1 MIPAM
6 LPKNIPQDIN
16 IELLLSYFPEGSC
29 KVSLAGLHKRN
40 VYNDLIDL
48 EENPDGTLLLNIGR
62 HGLYNTL
69 PEIMFHPIDRFDN
82 LPKLEEKERFAEEH
96 EAQEKEKENARKF
109 FAPIDLMLLRLRTET
124 RERLKDYTESDK
136 IMIDILGDRI
146 TKEQHQNRFIKQVIP
161 FLPSCKNIRGNKTLI
176 SFMLRK
182 IFMEE
187 GINIRVLDKKHEF
200 HDPYPRYEEHLP
212 ANLDALYVGNR
223 YDENVLTYIIRFWS
237 EEECNAHFLQFVD
250 EVEMLR
256 LFIQDYF
263 LSVDEILHFEI
274 VKDEEPL
281 RLSDEIKLN
290 YLNYN
295 TNV

>member
-1 MIPAM
+1 MIPIM

-29 KVSLAGLHKRN
+29 KVSMVGLHKRN

-48 EENPDGTLLLNIGR
+48 EENPDGTLLLSIGR
-62 HGLYNTL
+62 HSLYNAL
-69 PEIMFHPIDRFDN
+69 PEFMFHPIDRFDN
-82 LPKLEEKERFAEEH
+82 LPKLEEKERFAEEY
-96 EAQEKEKENARKF
+96 EEQEREKENAHKF
-109 FAPIDLMLLRLRTET
+109 FAPFDLMLLRLRLET
-124 RERLKDYTESDK
+124 REKLRVYIESNK
-136 IMIDILGDRI
+136 IMIDILGDSI
-146 TKEQHQNRFIKQVIP
+146 TEEQRRNRFIRQVIP

-176 SFMLRK
+176 TLMLRK
-182 IFMEE
+182 IFKEE
-187 GINIRVLDKKHEF
+187 GLNIQIHDRKHEF
-200 HDPYPRYEEHLP
+200 HDPNPRYEEHLP
-212 ANLDALYVGNR
+212 ASLDAFYVGNR
-223 YDENVLTYIIRFWS
+223 YDEQVLTYTIHFWS
-237 EEECNAHFLQFVD
+237 EEECNTHFLQFID

-263 LSVDEILHFEI
+263 MSVDEILHFEI

-281 RLSDEIKLN
+281 RLSDETKLN

>member
-1 MIPAM
+1 MISAM

-29 KVSLAGLHKRN
+29 KVSLVGLHKRN

-62 HGLYNTL
+62 HGLYDAL
-69 PEIMFHPIDRFDN
+69 PEFMFHPIDRFDN
-82 LPKLEEKERFAEEH
+82 LPKLEEKERFAEEY
-96 EAQEKEKENARKF
+96 EAQEQEKENAHKF
-109 FAPIDLMLLRLRTET
+109 FAPIDLMLLRLRMGT
-124 RERLKDYTESDK
+124 RERLKVYTESDK
-136 IMIDILGDRI
+136 IMTDILGDRI
-146 TKEQHQNRFIKQVIP
+146 TEEQRQNRFIRQVIP
-161 FLPSCKNIRGNKTLI
+161 FLPSCKNIRGNRILI
-176 SFMLRK
+176 SLMLRK

-187 GINIRVLDKKHEF
+187 GISIRVQDKKHEF
-200 HDPYPRYEEHLP
+200 HDPNPRYEEHLP
-212 ANLDALYVGNR
+212 AGLDAFYVGNR
-223 YDENVLTYIIRFWS
+223 YDEQVLTYIIQFWS
-237 EEECNAHFLQFVD
+237 EEECNTHFLQFID

-263 LSVDEILHFEI
+263 MSVDEILHFEI

-281 RLSDEIKLN
+281 RLSDETKLN

>member
-1 MIPAM
+1 M

-16 IELLLSYFPEGSC
+16 VELLLSYFPKGSC
-29 KVSLAGLHKRN
+29 KVSLSGLHKRN
-40 VYNDLIDL
+40 AYNDLLDIT
-48 EENPDGTLLLNIGR
+48 ENNNGTLLLSIGR
-62 HGLYNTL
+62 HSLYNSL
-69 PEIMFHPIDRFDN
+69 PEFMFHPIDRFDN
-82 LPKLEEKERFAEEH
+82 LPKLEEKERFAEEY
-96 EAQEKEKENARKF
+96 EAQEQEKENAHKF
-109 FAPIDLMLLRLRTET
+109 FAPIDLMLLHLRIET
-124 RERLKDYTESDK
+124 RERLKIYTETDK

-146 TKEQHQNRFIKQVIP
+146 TKEQRQNRFIRQVIP

-176 SFMLRK
+176 TLMLRK
-182 IFMEE
+182 VFMEE
-187 GINIRVLDKKHEF
+187 GISIKVLDKKHEF
-200 HDPYPRYEEHLP
+200 SDTAPRYEEHLP
-212 ANLDALYVGNR
+212 ASLDAFYVGNR
-223 YDENVLTYIIRFWS
+223 YDEQVLTYIIQFWS
-237 EEECNAHFLQFVD
+237 EEECSTRFLQFVD

-263 LSVDEILHFEI
+263 LSVDELLHFEI

>member
-1 MIPAM
+1 M

-16 IELLLSYFPEGSC
+16 VELLLSYYPEGSC
-29 KVSLAGLHKRN
+29 KISLKGSHKRN
-40 VYNDLIDL
+40 VYNDLLDL
-48 EENPDGTLLLNIGR
+48 AEGHNGTLLIGIGR
-62 HGLYNTL
+62 HSLYDAL

-82 LPKLEEKERFAEEH
+82 LPKLEEKERFAEEY
-96 EAQEKEKENARKF
+96 EAQEKEKENAHKF
-109 FAPIDLMLLRLRTET
+109 FAPLDLMLLRLRMET
-124 RERLKDYTESDK
+124 RERLRVYTESDK

-146 TKEQHQNRFIKQVIP
+146 TEEQRQNRFVRQVIP

-176 SFMLRK
+176 SLMLRK

-187 GINIRVLDKKHEF
+187 GISIRVKDKKHEF
-200 HDPYPRYEEHLP
+200 HDPNPRYGEHLP
-212 ANLDALYVGNR
+212 AGLDALYVGNK
-223 YDENVLTYIIRFWS
+223 YDEQVSTYSIHFWS
-237 EEECNAHFLQFVD
+237 EDECNTHFLQFVE
-250 EVEMLR
+250 EVETLR

-263 LSVDEILHFEI
+263 MSVDEILHFEI

-281 RLSDEIKLN
+281 RLSDETKLN